1 MTPLGLLQITSLPT
15 GFTNSPAEF
24 QKCMVM
30 VLKDEIPHTANIF
43 IDDLPI
49 KGPATQY
56 LDQFGR
62 PEVLPSNPGIRRFIW
77 EHTQDVHRVLHRI
90 HRAGAT
96 ISSKKAQI
104 CSPEALIV
112 GQCCNAQGREPDTEK
127 TNKILNW
134 PPLTTPKEVHR
145 FLGLCGTVRIWIP
158 NYSQIV
164 RPLTELYHKDKEFV
178 WNQQRQ
184 DAFATIKKI
193 VTEAP
198 ALHPIDCN
206 SDNPVILSVDS
217 SKEAAGMILLQL
229 DDHGRKRPARY
240 GSVPMSE

>member
-1 MTPLGLLQITSLPT
+1 
-15 GFTNSPAEF
+15 
-24 QKCMVM
+24 
-30 VLKDEIPHTANIF
+30 
-43 IDDLPI
+43 
-49 KGPATQY
+49 
-56 LDQFGR
+56 
-62 PEVLPSNPGIRRFIW
+62 
-77 EHTQDVHRVLHRI
+77 LHCI
-90 HRAGAT
+90 HNAGAT

-112 GQCCNAQGREPDTEK
+112 GQRCNALGREPDTEK

-134 PPLTTPKEVHR
+134 PPLTTPKEVCC

-178 WNQQRQ
+178 WDQWQQ

-198 ALHPIDCN
+198 ALCPIDYS
-206 SDNPVILSVDS
+206 SDNPVILSVVDS
-217 SKEAAGMILLQL
+217 SKEAARMILSQL
-229 DDHGRKRPARY
+229 DDQG
-240 GSVPMSE
+240 